1 MGAGMS
7 GVLWTLLNPAELY
20 QSHPPQTRMPASAD
34 DNVIVHGDS
43 ERFCDVDDRFR
54 HLDVGLRG
62 RGIAG
67 GVVVHEPAASIIYL
81 SLLLF

>member
-1 MGAGMS
+1 
-7 GVLWTLLNPAELY
+7 
-20 QSHPPQTRMPASAD
+20 MPAFAND
-34 DNVIVHGDS
+34 DVVVHGDA
-43 ERFCDVDDRFR
+43 ERFCDVDDRFG

-67 GVVVHEPAASIIYL
+67 GMVVHEPAASIIYL